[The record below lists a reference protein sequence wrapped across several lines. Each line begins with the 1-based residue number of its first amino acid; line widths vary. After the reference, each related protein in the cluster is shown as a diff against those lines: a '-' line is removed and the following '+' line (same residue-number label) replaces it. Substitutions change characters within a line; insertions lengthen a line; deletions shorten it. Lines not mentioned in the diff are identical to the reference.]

1 MSGIH
6 CLPIRSRRVR
16 TAVHY
21 DFDSGDSFVIVVA
34 PAEVSDK
41 IARHAA
47 DVSVVAFRSL
57 DELDRWRLASASR
70 SASIR
75 GDVVDALRE
84 IGSGIEALSAR
95 LRTIFEEFSE
105 RSAVPAVAE
114 FEQSWLSRRSL
125 YRIWRHELREG
136 PSRFLRR
143 VRVLH
148 AERLMRDG
156 VAPKEAAMLAGF
168 GSVDHLRR
176 LRARRREVFG

>member
-1 MSGIH
+1 
-6 CLPIRSRRVR
+6 VQ
-16 TAVHY
+16 Y
-21 DFDSGDSFVIVVA
+21 DFDNDDSFVIVVA
-34 PAEVSDK
+34 PADVSDK
-41 IARHAA
+41 IARHAV

-57 DELDRWRLASASR
+57 DELDRWRLAYASR
-70 SASIR
+70 NAPIR

-84 IGSGIEALSAR
+84 IGSEIEALSAR
-95 LRTIFEEFSE
+95 LRPIFEEFCE
-105 RSAVPAVAE
+105 RSTVPALAE
-114 FEQSWLSRRSL
+114 VEQSRLSRRSL
-125 YRIWRHELREG
+125 YRIWTLELREG

-176 LRARRREVFG
+176 LRARRREAFG